1 MQLCISWD
9 CSVCVVTLQSWI
21 YTAVPRQPIC
31 LHALAVQPGLGASI
45 GNLTAP
51 CVRDA
56 PDGVSDEFLLAV
68 VVTEYLLQ
76 KNFDGAEALF
86 ASVCRWA
93 VTRAEIVLLRG
104 DHAITTARNGSGRSP
119 CLLLNARAGGIAC
132 RCVSKVHW
140 RSVQISTIGRKDA

>member
-9 CSVCVVTLQSWI
+9 YSVCVVTLQSWM

-76 KNFDGAEALF
+76 RNFDGAEALF

-104 DHAITTARNGSGRSP
+104 DHASP
-119 CLLLNARAGGIAC
+119 RQGTDQGAHPVYC
-132 RCVSKVHW
+132 
-140 RSVQISTIGRKDA
+140 